1 MKPPKPTAAKRVNA
15 ENLRLLGEARL
26 ASLLLEFGDA
36 YPSLKRRLRMELAAE
51 VGPEHLAA
59 EIDKR
64 LNTIVTS
71 RAKISWRKR
80 GEFIADLQVQRAMI
94 AERLGTLSP
103 DLAAPRLFAFLEL
116 PAVLALRVKDP
127 KDELPPI
134 FLAAADDLGALA
146 ARATIVPEDLADQ
159 LTNAIRHDEDGW
171 ADWLSP
177 VLNHLDRE
185 VGRALLARVE
195 QGPIPA
201 RRAVR
206 RPVMLRALA
215 DAAGDADAY
224 IRTLPAE
231 LHRSPAVGAE
241 IARRLLAAGRVD
253 EALTALGASTPK
265 TPPARFGWGATK
277 SPPEPAGVAEWEGQY
292 IEAVERSGDAVAAQ
306 ALRWEAFERTLSR
319 EHLTAYLKR
328 LADFDDVV
336 AADKAF
342 AHAAAWPD
350 MMVGLSFLMAWPAL
364 PEAAAMILAR
374 RAQIVDADHRLQD
387 WAARLEVR
395 QPLAASI
402 LLRRSIAGAVRRG
415 LSKSDPDLVSQ
426 LAHAEAIYERVSTSA
441 GLPSHEVFVAGL

>member
-1 MKPPKPTAAKRVNA
+1 MKAPKPTAAKRVNA
-15 ENLRLLGEARL
+15 ENLRTMGEDRL

-64 LNTIVTS
+64 LNTIATS

-94 AERLGTLSP
+94 AERLGSLSP
-103 DLAAPRLFAFLEL
+103 DLALPRLFAFLAL
-116 PAVLALRVKDP
+116 PAALAFRVKDP

-146 ARATIVPEDLADQ
+146 ARATITPEDLADQ
-159 LTNAIRHDEDGW
+159 LADAIHDDEDGW
-171 ADWLSP
+171 ADWLP
-177 VLNHLDRE
+177 RVLEPLDRQ
-185 VGRALLARVE
+185 VGRALLDRME
-195 QGPIPA
+195 QGPATA

-206 RPVMLRALA
+206 RPALLRALA

-224 IRTLPAE
+224 IRTLPVE
-231 LHRSPAVGAE
+231 LHSSPAVGAE

-265 TPPARFGWGATK
+265 TPPARFGWGASR

-292 IEAVERSGDAVAAQ
+292 IEAVERSGDAAAAQ
-306 ALRWEAFERTLSR
+306 TLRWEAFERTLSR
-319 EHLTAYLKR
+319 DQLTAYLKR

-350 MMVGLSFLMAWPAL
+350 MMTGLNFLMTWPAL

-374 RAQIVDADHRLQD
+374 RSQIVDADHRLQD
-387 WAARLEVR
+387 WAGRLEAR
-395 QPLAASI
+395 QPVAALI

-415 LSKSDPDLVSQ
+415 LSKADPDLISQ
-426 LAHAEAIYERVSTSA
+426 LAHAEAIHERVSASA
-441 GLPSHEVFVAGL
+441 GLPSHEMFVAGL